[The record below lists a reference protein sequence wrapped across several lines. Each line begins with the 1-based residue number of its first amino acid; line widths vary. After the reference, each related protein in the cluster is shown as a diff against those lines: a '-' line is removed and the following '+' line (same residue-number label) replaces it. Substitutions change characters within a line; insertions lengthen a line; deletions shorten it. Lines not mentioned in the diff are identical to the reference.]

1 MHRIVVIEDNSG
13 DVLLLRLALD
23 ERNEP
28 YELEVLKDG
37 EDAIR
42 FIDEHE
48 RGKRTPEPCV
58 FVIDLHLP
66 KFDGLTVLRT
76 LKESP
81 RLAHIHTVVLTSSAS
96 PREEAEVL
104 ALGVRLYKTKPLLLE
119 EFLKLGAEI
128 IAICKDQQTRYAGV

>member
-1 MHRIVVIEDNSG
+1 MHRIVIIEDNSG

-28 YELEVLKDG
+28 YELVVLKDG
-37 EDAIR
+37 EDAMR
-42 FIDEHE
+42 FIDEH
-48 RGKRTPEPCV
+48 RLGKRKPEPCV
-58 FVIDLHLP
+58 FVLDLHLP
-66 KFDGLTVLRT
+66 KFDGLTVLRS

-81 RLAHIHTVVLTSSAS
+81 ALAHIHVVILTSSGS
-96 PREEAEVL
+96 PREEAEVK
-104 ALGVRLYKTKPLLLE
+104 ALGVRLYQTKPMLLE